1 MWGVLKGSAAGVHVL
16 GMGSGH
22 SKTKWQNVVVRVRV
36 VCVCACACVRLA
48 LVPGPWDNNGPT
60 CYLREEAL
68 NVIGDASCR
77 YLWYTAHTVR
87 TLYQSHI
94 QYSR

>member
-36 VCVCACACVRLA
+36 VCVCAWCACARGVRVRVRVCA
-48 LVPGPWDNNGPT
+48 SRPGAWTLGQQ
-60 CYLREEAL
+60 
-68 NVIGDASCR
+68 
-77 YLWYTAHTVR
+77 R
-87 TLYQSHI
+87 TNMLSKRRSI
-94 QYSR
+94 KRDR